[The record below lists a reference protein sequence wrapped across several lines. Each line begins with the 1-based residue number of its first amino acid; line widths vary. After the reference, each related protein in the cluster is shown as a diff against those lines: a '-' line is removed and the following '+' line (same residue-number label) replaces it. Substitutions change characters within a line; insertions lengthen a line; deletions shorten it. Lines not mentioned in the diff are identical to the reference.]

1 MMFSFL
7 FLERKGQTKMGSIV
21 EIVDIDYKG
30 VWAERD
36 GAKELIFI
44 SLAKNEI
51 QVIRDMLSEQ
61 KQLYV
66 FLQKDLEWKVIS

>member
-1 MMFSFL
+1 
-7 FLERKGQTKMGSIV
+7 MGNIV

-30 VWAERD
+30 VWAEKD

-44 SLAKNEI
+44 PLAKNEI
-51 QVIRDMLSEQ
+51 QAIRDMLSEQ

-66 FLQKDLEWKVIS
+66 FLQRDLEWKVMS

>member
-1 MMFSFL
+1 
-7 FLERKGQTKMGSIV
+7 MGNIV

-36 GAKELIFI
+36 EAKELIFI
-44 SLAKNEI
+44 SLSKNEI
-51 QVIRDMLSEQ
+51 QSIREMLSEQ

>member
-1 MMFSFL
+1 
-7 FLERKGQTKMGSIV
+7 MGSIV

-30 VWAERD
+30 VWAEKD
-36 GAKELIFI
+36 GAEELIFI
-44 SLAKNEI
+44 SLSKSEI
-51 QVIRDMLSEQ
+51 QAIREMLSEQ

>member
-1 MMFSFL
+1 
-7 FLERKGQTKMGSIV
+7 MGNIV

-30 VWAERD
+30 VWAEK
-36 GAKELIFI
+36 GNLKELIFI
-44 SLAKNEI
+44 SLPQKEI
-51 QVIRDMLSEQ
+51 QAVRVMLSEQ

>member
-1 MMFSFL
+1 MSSFL
-7 FLERKGQTKMGSIV
+7 FLGRKGRTEMGSIV

-30 VWAERD
+30 VWAEKD
-36 GAKELIFI
+36 GVEELIFI
-44 SLAKNEI
+44 SLSKSEI
-51 QVIRDMLSEQ
+51 QAIREMMSEH